1 MAAESRPA
9 VALLL
14 QGHLARWVGHPDQG
28 QRKGGPL
35 PSVWLPWVSLPLGAC
50 GHISLSV
57 GGDADPRPDPPPSSL
72 SWEGRDWNTRAAAQ
86 EWGGWLGQG
95 PPPLALPSRSAC
107 TGAQSR
113 ARQGPSLSKPA
124 LGAGMPSPRPWP
136 CRPRP
141 SGGLRTPGHSLVH
154 GEAHQ
159 APAEALGPLLLQGL
173 APQEG
178 RGGLELAG
186 EGQAC
191 LQGAVVRP
199 QVCMPVPVACVEGA
213 PWAQRPLGR
222 TPQPSRIPASRPRAG
237 VLGEG

>member
-1 MAAESRPA
+1 M
-9 VALLL
+9 
-14 QGHLARWVGHPDQG
+14 GGLAWAG
-28 QRKGGPL
+28 
-35 PSVWLPWVSLPLGAC
+35 
-50 GHISLSV
+50 
-57 GGDADPRPDPPPSSL
+57 PPS
-72 SWEGRDWNTRAAAQ
+72 TR
-86 EWGGWLGQG
+86 
-95 PPPLALPSRSAC
+95 PPLTLRLYRCAE
-107 TGAQSR
+107 QSR